1 MGDLSTKTISVT
13 NRAEISDTDSDSW
26 PILEQISRLGSS
38 SDRESVLPDAG
49 NLRIIDSIGSF
60 GVERKFSDL
69 FERYTLID
77 QPIEIFYASTQA
89 ETLDPASYT
98 SVFKG
103 KGLDWVISTDSVIP
117 LIDIRFDAR
126 LFAKRFISRRV
137 NNLDFTNAPSKSIG
151 KHLPIVIGAG
161 VQVRPVQISTDG
173 ATIPTYAYA
182 TTLAA
187 EHPVSGVANYYVKV
201 ENEYKE
207 VRSASAVSTAVF
219 DSTSGSTL
227 RAIGITDIANF
238 IEHNATTENYVVT
251 QIQVYLAD
259 QYNGT
264 FGLVVDG
271 LITLKL
277 YEGVS
282 NDNSIIP
289 EKLVATAT
297 RDAASIDSTL
307 TTAPYGGWIDFT
319 FDKPVAMTS
328 SNGYWI
334 VIRQEYITP
343 LGLNPTDGTVVCI
356 QYDTTIGSDFY
367 NKTTGGWVVDS
378 VNGLFN
384 YKFYGVKFTD
394 DPAGTGIDTQG
405 LSYADVELSQ
415 KTAISGY
422 TNPDISKL
430 DLIFSVNGL
439 KDDSS
444 GTISGVADALIERVD
459 HAVKLLAQEYSA
471 STGWALS
478 SSWSFSG
485 YSSTYYQG
493 NTIKGKSEGEETFEG
508 FLRKICR
515 NSAAKIVLVDSAQ
528 MALYLWGAEVD
539 SSATFDQE
547 NSKIIRVSKLDASH
561 VVNDLTI
568 AYNKELITFDAINI
582 STEGIPAEYTSVLR
596 RNSDTNS
603 SFSNLALYS
612 ESIYGKRYLS
622 DIYFDLLA
630 SDTLADRIAQYYLT
644 TFTEPPVYV
653 QIEVPFE
660 YYATLDNLDVITIK
674 HPSLPCYFGSS
685 PNAQLPHFEGEE
697 IDPNQGMNLTRAKR
711 YRAQIEGIV
720 INFNSDAVPTLL
732 LTARLLLNPNDPT

>member
-161 VQVRPVQISTDG
+161 VQVRPVQISADG

-182 TTLAA
+182 TTLAS
-187 EHPVSGVANYYVKV
+187 EHPVSGVASYYAKNNEGRYVAVDSAATTTTVLYGNATESGKNNASYGSQTTVAKPFTVTTPYIATSLGLSVYKTIGVDSEVLTV
-201 ENEYKE
+201 ELRAADRIQRTAPYLAPGTILAKS
-207 VRSASAVSTAVF
+207 VYDLSTVSSTAARYDLDLILDKPVILETGETYYF
-219 DSTSGSTL
+219 VSYYSNIAGTGKLNTYYDSTVEETAYSPV
-227 RAIGITDIANF
+227 F
-238 IEHNATTENYVVT
+238 TTENDGLWSAQTYPGAQSSKWYWKVYGIVLTDTPTGLETNNSGLAYAQFTVT
-251 QIQVYLAD
+251 Q
-259 QYNGT
+259 
-264 FGLVVDG
+264 
-271 LITLKL
+271 
-277 YEGVS
+277 
-282 NDNSIIP
+282 
-289 EKLVATAT
+289 
-297 RDAASIDSTL
+297 R
-307 TTAPYGGWIDFT
+307 
-319 FDKPVAMTS
+319 
-328 SNGYWI
+328 
-334 VIRQEYITP
+334 
-343 LGLNPTDGTVVCI
+343 
-356 QYDTTIGSDFY
+356 
-367 NKTTGGWVVDS
+367 
-378 VNGLFN
+378 
-384 YKFYGVKFTD
+384 
-394 DPAGTGIDTQG
+394 
-405 LSYADVELSQ
+405 ELEANN
-415 KTAISGY
+415 T
-422 TNPDISKL
+422 DISKI
-430 DLIFSVNGL
+430 DWIISVNGL

-444 GTISGVADALIERVD
+444 GSISGVADALIERVD

-539 SSATFDQE
+539 STATFDQE

-603 SFSNLALYS
+603 SLSNLALYS

-660 YYATLDNLDVITIK
+660 YYTTLDNLDVITIK

>member
-1 MGDLSTKTISVT
+1 MTTPELSHWLKVDITLKHMGDLSTKTISVT

-38 SDRESVLPDAG
+38 SDRESILPDAG

-161 VQVRPVQISTDG
+161 VQVRPVQISADG

-182 TTLAA
+182 TTLAS

-219 DSTSGSTL
+219 DSTAGV
-227 RAIGITDIANF
+227 ANSSILPEYACF
-238 IEHNATTENYVVT
+238 LNHDPSTENYIIT
-251 QIQVYLAD
+251 QVQIYLTD
-259 QYNGT
+259 IVNGA
-264 FGLVVDG
+264 FGAVVDG
-271 LITLKL
+271 LITLRI
-277 YEGVS
+277 YEGVL
-282 NDNSIIP
+282 NDSSIP
-289 EKLVATAT
+289 SDKVVAIAT
-297 RDAASIDSTL
+297 RDGTEIDTL
-307 TTAPYGGWIDFT
+307 ITTTPFEGWVDFT
-319 FDKPVAMTS
+319 LDKPLIMTS
-328 SNGYWI
+328 SNGYWLSI
-334 VIRQEYITP
+334 QQEVITAV
-343 LGLNPTDGTVVCI
+343 GSNPTDGVTIYAVR
-356 QYDTTIGSDFY
+356 DSTIGGDIY
-367 NKTTGGWVVDS
+367 TKTSTGTWKDS
-378 VNGLFN
+378 TLNGIFN

-394 DPAGTGIDTQG
+394 DPSGTAVDNQG
-405 LSYADVELSQ
+405 LAYADVELTQ
-415 KTAISGY
+415 TTAISGY

-444 GTISGVADALIERVD
+444 GTITGSANSLIERVD

-515 NSAAKIVLVDSAQ
+515 NS
-528 MALYLWGAEVD
+528 
-539 SSATFDQE
+539 
-547 NSKIIRVSKLDASH
+547 
-561 VVNDLTI
+561 
-568 AYNKELITFDAINI
+568 
-582 STEGIPAEYTSVLR
+582 
-596 RNSDTNS
+596 
-603 SFSNLALYS
+603 
-612 ESIYGKRYLS
+612 
-622 DIYFDLLA
+622 
-630 SDTLADRIAQYYLT
+630 
-644 TFTEPPVYV
+644 
-653 QIEVPFE
+653 
-660 YYATLDNLDVITIK
+660 
-674 HPSLPCYFGSS
+674 
-685 PNAQLPHFEGEE
+685 
-697 IDPNQGMNLTRAKR
+697 
-711 YRAQIEGIV
+711 
-720 INFNSDAVPTLL
+720 
-732 LTARLLLNPNDPT
+732 

>member
-161 VQVRPVQISTDG
+161 VQVRPVQISADG

-182 TTLAA
+182 TTLAS
-187 EHPVSGVANYYVKV
+187 EHPVSGVASYYVKDSTGAYLTV
-201 ENEYKE
+201 S
-207 VRSASAVSTAVF
+207 SASNVSTAVISETRTHIGGAFRPTIQHAVRLNMSASDTYIITQAKVRFNGDNDIALIVNGVFELTILDHDDVNDIPGKVLGIAKINKNDYQASVRGASDF
-219 DSTSGSTL
+219 DVTFTFEKPTALIGSTYFYLAYRQTIASGDTGYFNFPAVDAADATRVRYTQSEYATSGQYGNLWTEKASSK
-227 RAIGITDIANF
+227 DIA
-238 IEHNATTENYVVT
+238 
-251 QIQVYLAD
+251 
-259 QYNGT
+259 QYD
-264 FGLVVDG
+264 LYA
-271 LITLKL
+271 LKL
-277 YEGVS
+277 TDYPSGS
-282 NDNSIIP
+282 
-289 EKLVATAT
+289 
-297 RDAASIDSTL
+297 
-307 TTAPYGGWIDFT
+307 
-319 FDKPVAMTS
+319 
-328 SNGYWI
+328 
-334 VIRQEYITP
+334 YI
-343 LGLNPTDGTVVCI
+343 N
-356 QYDTTIGSDFY
+356 
-367 NKTTGGWVVDS
+367 
-378 VNGLFN
+378 
-384 YKFYGVKFTD
+384 
-394 DPAGTGIDTQG
+394 AEG
-405 LSYADVELSQ
+405 LSVAYFDVTQ
-415 KTAISGY
+415 KTAIA

-430 DLIFSVNGL
+430 DFIISVNGL

-444 GTISGVADALIERVD
+444 GSISGVADALIERVD

-603 SFSNLALYS
+603 SLSNLALYS

-660 YYATLDNLDVITIK
+660 YYTTLDNLDVITIK